1 MTTQQLYQ
9 KVINE
14 QMSHEEFLWNVRRDT
29 RVNGIL
35 TNTMSY
41 EDTVGVLKS
50 KGYIWENVQ
59 GEEVAKM
66 DFLGSFKALNEE
78 NKLKGGK
85 GDKLTA
91 DQVNYHEFTK
101 GWKHELEHTDDIE
114 KAKEIALDHLEE
126 DPNYYT
132 RLDMIEYQ
140 AKKAKKEAAPKEVSK
155 TNLKDKENQMTSPK
169 GVKKEKAN
177 VGRKK
182 EKAKKVTGVK
192 TMKGGSEAPKTIKE
206 AIGMG
211 PNANYNADTVYMW
224 RKLGSAPSKSKLSSS
239 EFSNKLRDY
248 ENNNLDVF
256 GVYDSEEFK
265 KLEQEYKKEQEK
277 KNTDDTI
284 NRIVGKYGT
293 PNVDPKNKNNEKSL
307 YTVVSG
313 GKRTN
318 MTLTFDQAEELLRT
332 PGVEVYRATAKT
344 DPNYVP
350 LTKANAP
357 KGELTKY
364 MILKG
369 PGAGSKNPVD
379 LDQKQAEEHIRKH
392 GPNSLEPVNKPS
404 DAAKS
409 TPQNL
414 GSLENKYVVIDTKS
428 KEKGTSFIVGKV
440 HDNMNDARK
449 AAEQDKD
456 YKAIPGKFLRAE
468 KSRYEIS
475 EDVTNE
481 ELNKADEKAM
491 KSEGIKDKSSS
502 SDDVNKEVQFTIHT
516 DYVLNDEN
524 GDIPKDSSGKPVKNI
539 GFLSADSAEKR
550 KSELEKQGIK
560 TKLVRDIDQL
570 SNMTAKVKSV
580 KFDKTKERLTIKLD
594 NGADVIFVK
603 TANGKVKG
611 IYTIGRDHANISS
624 TGKQLD
630 AMINKAFGK
639 ADPQQQP
646 AEEPMNEA
654 LVNYI
659 RQRIRKILKEGYN
672 EEGQYPGVAGPD
684 VVKKKLHH
692 IMQTYDWGFQDSKD
706 PFVRDNG
713 NQKNSLATKLIF
725 DLGPD
730 GEGIIIFN
738 SYAPKGFEISSID
751 DLGGYTGA
759 VNGGMPQDRE
769 FNPDKLTARGG
780 RVAEEDN
787 SRTSMAIKKIA
798 KDAKDLPSMIKKFMN
813 NEYKDGIEKEAVV
826 KLINQMFAK
835 GNLEKSLPPDVSI
848 TSLIDKLPNRK

>member
-140 AKKAKKEAAPKEVSK
+140 AKKAKKESAPKEVSK

-182 EKAKKVTGVK
+182 EKAKKVAGVK

-206 AIGMG
+206 AVDKTMKYD
-211 PNANYNADTVYMW
+211 PNQMYLWRYKDANNDNY
-224 RKLGSAPSKSKLSSS
+224 G
-239 EFSNKLRDY
+239 
-248 ENNNLDVF
+248 NLDK
-256 GVYDSEEFK
+256 EEFDTIMRASMG
-265 KLEQEYKKEQEK
+265 ENPRVIDFYKTSQKDIDVK
-277 KNTDDTI
+277 KNLFAKYTSKKDQPTDKKTKEDSYK
-284 NRIVGKYGT
+284 VKVVKGPLAGKYMTMSVSEIEEYEDNYGKGST
-293 PNVDPKNKNNEKSL
+293 EL
-307 YTVVSG
+307 VSG
-313 GKRTN
+313 
-318 MTLTFDQAEELLRT
+318 
-332 PGVEVYRATAKT
+332 EVPTSKPT
-344 DPNYVP
+344 
-350 LTKANAP
+350 AP
-357 KGELTKY
+357 KGKLTKY

-379 LDQKQAEEHIRKH
+379 LDQKQAEDHIRKH
-392 GPNSLEPVNKPS
+392 GPDSLEPVNKPS
-404 DAAKS
+404 DTAKS

-428 KEKGTSFIVGKV
+428 KEKGTSFVVGKV

-456 YKAIPGKFLRAE
+456 YKAIPGKILRAQ
-468 KSRYEIS
+468 KSIYGIS

-491 KSEGIKDKSSS
+491 KSVGINFIIAGTDDPDEKINVSDKIVSASFNKKKAELEIKLASGGNIVFTQGPTKNVVGVYTNPNRKSS
-502 SDDVNKEVQFTIHT
+502 N
-516 DYVLNDEN
+516 LL
-524 GDIPKDSSGKPVKNI
+524 DIKAP
-539 GFLSADSAEKR
+539 L
-550 KSELEKQGIK
+550 
-560 TKLVRDIDQL
+560 TKFID
-570 SNMTAKVKSV
+570 
-580 KFDKTKERLTIKLD
+580 
-594 NGADVIFVK
+594 
-603 TANGKVKG
+603 
-611 IYTIGRDHANISS
+611 
-624 TGKQLD
+624 
-630 AMINKAFGK
+630 KAFGK

-692 IMQTYDWGFQDSKD
+692 VMQTYDWGFQDSKD

-759 VNGGMPQDRE
+759 VNGGMPQDRA

-780 RVAEEDN
+780 RVAESFDED
-787 SRTSMAIKKIA
+787 IKRYVDMMKKDIDSPELEDTILKLTKMVLNGSVKDNPIARKFIARVLGEYIGYKGGAQKIQNKNIISA
-798 KDAKDLPSMIKKFMN
+798 FHK
-813 NEYKDGIEKEAVV
+813 V
-826 KLINQMFAK
+826 
-835 GNLEKSLPPDVSI
+835 
-848 TSLIDKLPNRK
+848 

>member
-14 QMSHEEFLWNVRRDT
+14 QMSHQEFLWNVRRDT

-169 GVKKEKAN
+169 GVKKEKSN

-206 AIGMG
+206 AVDKTMKYD
-211 PNANYNADTVYMW
+211 PNQMYLWRYKDANNDNY
-224 RKLGSAPSKSKLSSS
+224 G
-239 EFSNKLRDY
+239 
-248 ENNNLDVF
+248 NLDK
-256 GVYDSEEFK
+256 EEFDTIMRASMG
-265 KLEQEYKKEQEK
+265 ENPRVIDFYKTSQKDIDVK
-277 KNTDDTI
+277 KNLFAKYTSKKDQPTDKKTKEDSYK
-284 NRIVGKYGT
+284 VKVVKGPFAGKYITMSVSEIEEYEDNYGKGST
-293 PNVDPKNKNNEKSL
+293 EL
-307 YTVVSG
+307 VSG
-313 GKRTN
+313 
-318 MTLTFDQAEELLRT
+318 
-332 PGVEVYRATAKT
+332 EVPTSKPT
-344 DPNYVP
+344 
-350 LTKANAP
+350 TP
-357 KGELTKY
+357 KGELSKY

-369 PGAGSKNPVD
+369 PGAGNKQSVT
-379 LDQKQAEEHIRKH
+379 LDPEQVKKWKAKH
-392 GPNSLEPVNKPS
+392 GDDSLELANKPS
-404 DAAKS
+404 DTAKS

-428 KEKGTSFIVGKV
+428 KEKGTSFVVGKV

-456 YKAIPGKFLRAE
+456 YKAIPGKILRAQ
-468 KSRYEIS
+468 KSIYGI
-475 EDVTNE
+475 
-481 ELNKADEKAM
+481 
-491 KSEGIKDKSSS
+491 SEGIKDKFSS

-611 IYTIGRDHANISS
+611 IYTIGRDHVNISS

-692 IMQTYDWGFQDSKD
+692 VMQTYDWGFQDSKD

-730 GEGIIIFN
+730 GEGITIFN

-759 VNGGMPQDRE
+759 VNGGMPQDRA

-780 RVAEEDN
+780 RVAENE
-787 SRTSMAIKKIA
+787 SRTEIVKK
-798 KDAKDLPSMIKKFMN
+798 KLEQEAKDLPNMIKKFMN
-813 NEYKDGIEKEAVV
+813 NEYKDGIEKESVV